1 MNKPKSPLSDVLTA
15 PVGSATILAF
25 FTCMKLKTH
34 KALSKRVRVTK
45 TGKVTKR
52 KAGQNHFNGRESG
65 KTTRNKRRDITMSSS
80 HMKAYRTL
88 LNF

>member
-1 MNKPKSPLSDVLTA
+1 MGSD
-15 PVGSATILAF
+15 TILAF

-34 KALSKRVRVTK
+34 KAMSKRVRVTK

-52 KAGQNHFNGRESG
+52 KAGQNHFNARESG
-65 KTTRNKRRDITMSSS
+65 KTTRNKRRDVTMSTS

-88 LNF
+88 LHF